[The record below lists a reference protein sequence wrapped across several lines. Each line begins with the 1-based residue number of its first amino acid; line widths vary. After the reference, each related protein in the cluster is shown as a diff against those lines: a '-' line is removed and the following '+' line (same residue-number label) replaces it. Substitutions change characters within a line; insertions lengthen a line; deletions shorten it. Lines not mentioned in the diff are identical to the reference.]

1 MTRYGAAAAELV
13 ARKKFGEMVSYQPP
27 VLTSVPLEQ
36 AIGKLKL
43 VNPEGELAEAAEEM
57 GTCFGR

>member
-1 MTRYGAAAAELV
+1 
-13 ARKKFGEMVSYQPP
+13 MVSYQPP